1 MTMGNFTK
9 INETFYQNG
18 EGYTVRRYT
27 GTKRGMYLENE
38 WLLLDKHSEYI
49 DHDWN
54 LATLVRRK
62 NLVLM

>member
-1 MTMGNFTK
+1 MTTENFTK
-9 INETFYQNG
+9 ITETFYQNG

-38 WLLLDKHSEYI
+38 WLLLNKDLEYI

-54 LATLVRRK
+54 LAALVKRK
-62 NLVLM
+62 NLVLK